1 MSSGVFLVLSPLH
14 QYPRCLIWASYLE
27 RYWDDLKPNNL
38 PTFLCENVE
47 RQLDTIKAIK
57 TALKGT
63 VNDIG
68 RAEDSLKETE
78 ASIRETTSETLF
90 VIEQGDTSIHPFKMV
105 PKIHNPM

>member
-1 MSSGVFLVLSPLH
+1 MRSPPKKLGARMGSGIFLVLSPLH
-14 QYPRCLIWASYLE
+14 QYPRCLIWASPLKLN
-27 RYWDDLKPNNL
+27 WDDFKPNNF

-47 RQLDTIKAIK
+47 GQLDTIKAIK

-78 ASIRETTSETLF
+78 ASIRETTSETLP
-90 VIEQGDTSIHPFKMV
+90 VIEQGDTS
-105 PKIHNPM
+105 